1 MMIDTKLLLE
11 KIDVKT
17 MAELLELID
26 FTNLQDKK
34 EKEKVIEVAMGQIQG
49 YLKDEHNALKL
60 FLSFFIILFFNVE
73 FERYSLVREIYEE
86 AIKRTENLRGMSN
99 NIIRILDYFDESKKK
114 KENLDPQLKLLIDSI
129 ESHKKIIMLQ
139 KMKDV

>member
-1 MMIDTKLLLE
+1 M
-11 KIDVKT
+11 
-17 MAELLELID
+17 
-26 FTNLQDKK
+26 
-34 EKEKVIEVAMGQIQG
+34 
-49 YLKDEHNALKL
+49 LKL

-86 AIKRTENLRGMSN
+86 AIKRTENLRGMTN

-114 KENLDPQLKLLIDSI
+114 KESLDPQLKLLIDSI

>member
-1 MMIDTKLLLE
+1 MIDTKLLLE

-17 MAELLELID
+17 MAELLEIID

-86 AIKRTENLRGMSN
+86 AIKRTENLRGMTN

-114 KENLDPQLKLLIDSI
+114 KESLDPQLKLLIDSI

>member
-1 MMIDTKLLLE
+1 MIDNKLLLE

-17 MAELLELID
+17 MAELLETID
-26 FTNLQDKK
+26 FTNLKDKK
-34 EKEKVIEVAMGQIQG
+34 EKEQVIEVAMGQIQG
-49 YLKDEHNALKL
+49 YLKDEFNALKL

-73 FERYSLVREIYEE
+73 FERYSLIREFYEE
-86 AIKRTENLRGMSN
+86 AIKRTENLKGMTN
-99 NIIRILDYFDESKKK
+99 NIVRILDYFDESKKK

>member
-1 MMIDTKLLLE
+1 MIDTKLLLE

-17 MAELLELID
+17 MAELLEMID

-49 YLKDEHNALKL
+49 YLKDENNALKL

-86 AIKRTENLRGMSN
+86 AIKRTENLRGMTN

-114 KENLDPQLKLLIDSI
+114 KESLDPQLKLLIDSI